1 MAEVR
6 VIILFCGTC
15 DLALASEMSLEATTS
30 LRLES
35 NSIDRGMLGLTSAEA
50 AKRIAADGPNAVA
63 EESESRFQRIL
74 RHFWA
79 PVPWMLEATVL
90 LQLAIGGYLEAALI
104 AGVLLLNVAL
114 GVFQENRA
122 NAALELLKQRLT
134 LKARAYRDGRW
145 TDIFAV
151 ELAAGDFVALSLGGV
166 VPADIRIV
174 KGSILLDQSMLTGES
189 IPVEADAGKIAYAG
203 ALVRRGEAE
212 GVVAATGARTYFGRT
227 AELVRVAHIESTE
240 LKAVTG
246 LARNLS
252 ILNAIIVVV
261 LVAYAAIEKLPS
273 SQIIQLVLTAMLS
286 AVPVALPATFTLAA
300 ALGARAVALN
310 GVLLTRLSAL
320 HEAATID
327 VLCVDKT
334 GTLTSNELAV
344 TKVIALAEGSMEADV
359 LGFAALASSTDG
371 SDPVDAA
378 IREASRASPPQR
390 PLPHV
395 TGFMPFDPA
404 LKRAEAKALG
414 VEGREITIVKGAP
427 STAALTKDASAK
439 LQELTEAGYRTLVV
453 AAGPPDEIRFLGFV
467 ALSDPPRR
475 DSAELLNELRAL
487 GMRTI
492 MVTGDAPATAL
503 TIAHAI
509 GLEGRICP
517 PGIIPDRVSA
527 EEYAIYAGVFPD
539 DKFRLVRALQQG
551 GHAVGMCGDGT
562 NDAPALRQAQMG
574 IAVSTATDVAKKAA
588 GIVLTSPGLGGI
600 VAAVREGR
608 RVFHRVLTY
617 ALTMLVNKSVTL
629 VVLGVGLILTG
640 HAVLTPVLQAMSMFA
655 GDFAS
660 MARAADRATPS
671 PRPNAWRVRNLV
683 VAAIP
688 LALLK
693 LVFLIG
699 VVATGA
705 FGLGLS
711 PGQLQTLTFAALVYA
726 GQGMMFVLRERD
738 HMWRSRP
745 SVLLMLFS
753 FTDVLVVSMV
763 AIFGFLTPPLP
774 PAAILALLVATAL
787 VVLAIDQV
795 KTILF
800 RYVRID

>member
-1 MAEVR
+1 MPS
-6 VIILFCGTC
+6 G
-15 DLALASEMSLEATTS
+15 SP
-30 LRLES
+30 
-35 NSIDRGMLGLTSAEA
+35 GLSSAEA

-63 EESESRFQRIL
+63 EERESEARRIL

-79 PVPWMLEATVL
+79 PVPWMLEATML

-122 NAALELLKQRLT
+122 DAALELLKQRLM
-134 LKARAYRDGRW
+134 LKARAYRDSRW
-145 TDIFAV
+145 IDVSAADLV
-151 ELAAGDFVALSLGGV
+151 AGDFVALSLGNV

-189 IPVEADAGKIAYAG
+189 VPVEAEAGKIAYAG
-203 ALVRRGEAE
+203 ALVRRGEAD
-212 GVVAATGARTYFGRT
+212 GIVAATGTRTYFGRT
-227 AELVRVAHIESTE
+227 AELVRVAHVESTE
-240 LKAVTG
+240 LKAVTE

-252 ILNAIIVVV
+252 ILNAVIVIA
-261 LVAYAAIEKLPS
+261 LVAYAEVQRLPS
-273 SQIIQLVLTAMLS
+273 SQIILLVLTAMLA
-286 AVPVALPATFTLAA
+286 AVPVALPATFSLAA

-344 TKVIALAEGSMEADV
+344 TSVIPLAEGWTKADV
-359 LGFAALASSTDG
+359 LGFAALASSPDG

-378 IREASRASPPQR
+378 IRKASQANPSARSLPQ
-390 PLPHV
+390 V
-395 TGFMPFDPA
+395 THFTPFDPA
-404 LKRAEAKALG
+404 RKRAEAKAISAD
-414 VEGREITIVKGAP
+414 GRAVTIIKGAP
-427 STAALTKDASAK
+427 STLGTIALTEDAAAK
-439 LQELTEAGYRTLVV
+439 LQALTAAGYRTLIV
-453 AAGPPDEIRFLGFV
+453 ADGTPEAIRLLGFV

-475 DSAELLNELRAL
+475 DSAGLLDQLRAL

-492 MVTGDAPATAL
+492 MVTGDAPATAS

-509 GLEGRICP
+509 GLEGKICP
-517 PGIIPDRVSA
+517 PGKIPDQVSA
-527 EEYAIYAGVFPD
+527 TDYAIYAGVFPE
-539 DKFRLVRALQQG
+539 DKFRLVRAFQSG

-574 IAVSTATDVAKKAA
+574 IAVSTATDIAKKAS
-588 GIVLTSPGLGGI
+588 GIVLTAPGLGGI
-600 VAAVREGR
+600 VTAIREGR
-608 RVFHRVLTY
+608 TVFQRVLTY

-629 VVLGVGLILTG
+629 IVLGVGLILTG

-671 PRPNAWRVRNLV
+671 PYPNAWRVRSLV
-683 VAAIP
+683 IAAIP
-688 LALLK
+688 LASFK
-693 LVFLIG
+693 LFFLIS
-699 VVATGA
+699 VIATGA
-705 FGLGLS
+705 FRLGMS
-711 PGQLQTLTFAALVYA
+711 PGQLQTLTFILLVFA
-726 GQGMMFVLRERD
+726 GQGMMFVLRERGR
-738 HMWRSRP
+738 MWHSRP
-745 SVLLMLFS
+745 SLVLMLFS
-753 FTDVLVVSMV
+753 FTDIVIVSTV
-763 AIFGFLTPPLP
+763 AIFGFLTPPISPNTVLM
-774 PAAILALLVATAL
+774 LFGAT
-787 VVLAIDQV
+787 VFFVLAIDQV

-800 RYVRID
+800 RYIRID